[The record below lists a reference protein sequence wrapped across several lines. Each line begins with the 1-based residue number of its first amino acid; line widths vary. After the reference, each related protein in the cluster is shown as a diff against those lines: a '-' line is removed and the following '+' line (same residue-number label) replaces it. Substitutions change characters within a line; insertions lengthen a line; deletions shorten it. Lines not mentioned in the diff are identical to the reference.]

1 MQEKESI
8 ICFSVR
14 EEILPSCK
22 LFWRELGTASLPPK
36 TVDTRGGISSLTL
49 KQMMDPYK

>member
-14 EEILPSCK
+14 EEIPSRVNC
-22 LFWRELGTASLPPK
+22 F
-36 TVDTRGGISSLTL
+36 GGNSAQPRYHLKQLTL
-49 KQMMDPYK
+49 GWNFFSHTKTNDGSL

>member
-14 EEILPSCK
+14 EEIPPSCK
-22 LFWRELGTASLPPK
+22 LFWRNSAQPRYRLK
-36 TVDTRGGISSLTL
+36 QLTL
-49 KQMMDPYK
+49 GWNFFSHTKTNDGSL

>member
-14 EEILPSCK
+14 EEIPPSCN
-22 LFWRELGTASLPPK
+22 LFWRELGAASLPPK
-36 TVDTRGGISSLTL
+36 TVDTRVEFLLSH
-49 KQMMDPYK
+49 